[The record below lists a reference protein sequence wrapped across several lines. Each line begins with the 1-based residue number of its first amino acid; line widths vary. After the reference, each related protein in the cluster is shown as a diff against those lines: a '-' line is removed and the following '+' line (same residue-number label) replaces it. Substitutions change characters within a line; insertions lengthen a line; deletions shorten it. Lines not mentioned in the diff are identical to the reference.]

1 MRTGHT
7 TARKR
12 RTAEVAGVLMLAL
25 VAASCSSDSSASTTT
40 AAATPTTVAASAS
53 AAATTEPT
61 VAETTDATSDD
72 STDATTEASTD
83 ATTETADTTEETTEA
98 TTEATDGS
106 TDALGAPNAAS
117 GDPILIGTINEGGSD
132 AINQQSENTLSG
144 IQIAAKYANEYLG
157 GIAGHPIEIVSCGN
171 KATPAGATDCANQ
184 MIEKKINAY
193 IEPYSAQEAVIVNI
207 LAPTGIPLVLGSA
220 ASAEALTTPG
230 VFAMTG
236 GYPATLGAFAIDA
249 KAKGF
254 KKFSMITVDV
264 PAATAGATALGGITF
279 KKEGVEFE
287 VVAVA
292 PGTPDMSPQVQAAIS
307 GGADVLGVTG
317 DASFCSSFLQA
328 YQTLGL
334 SVPKYLIAPC
344 VDPTVIGAVP
354 DALDGSFVAT
364 PRAPGP
370 DDAVY
375 AATVA
380 KYGEGDIDPDPAVS
394 SGVADGWGSMMAL
407 VNAMQG
413 YTGPI
418 DSASLTAQI
427 KAAKDIPVPLSG
439 GLTATCDGTA
449 IPIIANVC
457 SGGVNIADVDS
468 KGTLSNFDKLDAAEA
483 YAP

>member
-25 VAASCSSDSSASTTT
+25 VAASCSSDSTASTTT
-40 AAATPTTVAASAS
+40 AAATPTTVATS
-53 AAATTEPT
+53 AATETTEVT
-61 VAETTDATSDD
+61 EVTSAETTEASSDNT
-72 STDATTEASTD
+72 TDATTEASIDTTTD
-83 ATTETADTTEETTEA
+83 ETAEA
-98 TTEATDGS
+98 TTEVTDDAA

-132 AINQQSENTLSG
+132 AINEQSENTLSG

-193 IEPYSAQEAVIVNI
+193 VMPYSAQESVIVNI
-207 LAPTGIPLVLGSA
+207 LAPTGIPMVLGSA

-230 VFAMTG
+230 VFAITG

-254 KKFSMITVDV
+254 TKFSMITVDV

-279 KKEGVEFE
+279 KKEGVTFE

-292 PGTPDMSPQVQAAIS
+292 PGTPDMSPQLQAAIS

-334 SVPKYLIAPC
+334 SVPKYVIAPC
-344 VDPTVIGAVP
+344 VAPTVIGAVP
-354 DALDGSFVAT
+354 DALNGSYVAT

-380 KYGEGDIDPDPAVS
+380 KYGDGDIDPDPAVS
-394 SGVADGWGSMMAL
+394 SGVADGWGSMMGL

-427 KAAKDIPVPLSG
+427 KAAKDIPIPLSG

-457 SGGVNIADVDS
+457 SGGINIAEVDS
-468 KGTLSNFDKLDAAEA
+468 EGTLSNFEKLDAAEA